1 MMIMILLNHNFKEA
15 GDNMKVENEDKELI
29 CCAIFMAIVFALVAI
44 IMVVDINKPVGP
56 SCDIE
61 RITNLDDGKE
71 YKVFR
76 QRSNG
81 KIIKIEVL
89 EE

>member
-29 CCAIFMAIVFALVAI
+29 CCAVFMAIYFALLAI
-44 IMVVDINKPVGP
+44 IMVADINKTDGP

-61 RITNLDDGKE
+61 RITDLDDGKE

-76 QRSNG
+76 QKSNG
-81 KIIKIEVL
+81 KIIKIE
-89 EE
+89 ECD

>member
-1 MMIMILLNHNFKEA
+1 
-15 GDNMKVENEDKELI
+15 MKVENEDKELI

-61 RITNLDDGKE
+61 RITDLDDGKE

-81 KIIKIEVL
+81 KIIKIEEVT
-89 EE
+89 EK